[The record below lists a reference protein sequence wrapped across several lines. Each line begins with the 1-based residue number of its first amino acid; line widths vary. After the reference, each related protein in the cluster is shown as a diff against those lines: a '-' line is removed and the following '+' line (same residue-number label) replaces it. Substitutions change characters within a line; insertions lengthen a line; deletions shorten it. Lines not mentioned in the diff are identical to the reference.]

1 MRTIVDLP
9 QSQIEAL
16 RALEIRRNVS
26 RAELVRQAVAEYVET
41 HAHTDAEEAFGA
53 WARGSG
59 AKIPPKRDGVTMQR
73 KLRAEWD
80 K

>member
-1 MRTIVDLP
+1 MRTIIELP
-9 QSQIEAL
+9 ESQIEAL
-16 RALEIRRNVS
+16 RAIEIRQNVS
-26 RAELVRQAVAEYVET
+26 RAELVRQAVAEYVVAHAKTDPAET
-41 HAHTDAEEAFGA
+41 FGA

-59 AKIPPKRDGVTMQR
+59 AKIPPKRDGVAVQR